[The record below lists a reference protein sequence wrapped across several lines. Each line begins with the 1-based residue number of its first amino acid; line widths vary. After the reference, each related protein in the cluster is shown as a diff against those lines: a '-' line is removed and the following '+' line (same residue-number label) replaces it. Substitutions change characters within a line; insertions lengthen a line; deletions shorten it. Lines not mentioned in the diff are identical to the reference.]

1 MTYLASVIGQLIGEK
16 KSVQVGTV
24 FVKTFL
30 FLPLNMPTLTHR
42 GRTENLETS
51 IWLKIYFLNHAPN
64 NS

>member
-51 IWLKIYFLNHAPN
+51 I
-64 NS
+64 